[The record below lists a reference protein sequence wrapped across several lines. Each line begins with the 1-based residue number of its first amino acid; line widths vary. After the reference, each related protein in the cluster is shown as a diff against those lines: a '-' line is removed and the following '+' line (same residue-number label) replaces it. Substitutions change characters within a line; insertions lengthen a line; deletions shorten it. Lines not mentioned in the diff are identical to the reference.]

1 VTDFWQLRAG
11 VPARSIHKYFI
22 YTPVLDNCYMHCS
35 TFGAPNR
42 CIPAL
47 QELKT
52 GNEKVQFLATPF
64 MKLMTQNG

>member
-1 VTDFWQLRAG
+1 
-11 VPARSIHKYFI
+11 
-22 YTPVLDNCYMHCS
+22 MHCS